1 MSNASELFASEVFA
15 REAHAREL
23 QTRELQT
30 RELLACDLHARK
42 QMAASIERTLF
53 RLTSDAAPGSN
64 AYDKRDMLAVL
75 ADTIAA
81 CAGGGAPRELA
92 AFAWTAEAPPL
103 LDALRR
109 ELLMGRA
116 RRQWTDAELLSLIS
130 GIEQLSEV
138 LDDDVSVRFG
148 EQFAGR
154 DAQQRLIELAHD
166 MRSPLGAIL
175 MLVER
180 LQHGQNGPVTG
191 AQQRH
196 LALVYSAAFG
206 LSGMA
211 NDLMDLARGG
221 ARLLSESPRPF
232 SVGELLRKL
241 RDVLQPLAEER
252 AVSLRFSSPPSDRR
266 VGQVSA
272 LHRVLL
278 NLATNALKFTTV
290 GSVTVLVQQE
300 LSPDV
305 LTFIVEDTGSG
316 MPESEVADIFGSIA
330 DESHPH
336 TAKPINSGG
345 LGLAICQK
353 LITAMGGSMSVESRI
368 DHGTRISFSLALPAE
383 G

>member
-1 MSNASELFASEVFA
+1 MFA
-15 REAHAREL
+15 RESHVREL
-23 QTRELQT
+23 Q
-30 RELLACDLHARK
+30 ACDLHARK
-42 QMAASIERTLF
+42 QMAASLERTLF
-53 RLTSDAAPGSN
+53 RLASDAAPASS
-64 AYDKRDMLAVL
+64 AFEKRDMLTVL

-81 CAGGGAPRELA
+81 CAAGGAPRELA
-92 AFAWTAEAPPL
+92 AFAWTPEAPPL

-109 ELLMGRA
+109 ELLTGRA
-116 RRQWTDAELLSLIS
+116 RRQWNDAELLSVIL
-130 GIEQLSEV
+130 GIEQLREA

-148 EQFAGR
+148 EQFAGK

-180 LQHGQNGPVTG
+180 LQHGHNGPVTA

-221 ARLLSESPRPF
+221 ARLLGESPRPF

-252 AVSLRFSSPPSDRR
+252 AVSLRFSSPPGDKR

-300 LSPDV
+300 QSPDV

-316 MPESEVADIFGSIA
+316 MPESEVAEIFGPVI
-330 DESHPH
+330 DESRSPP
-336 TAKPINSGG
+336 KPINSGG

-353 LITAMGGSMSVESRI
+353 LITAMGGSMRVESRV
-368 DHGTRISFSLALPAE
+368 DHGTRISFSLALPVDA
-383 G
+383 